1 MSNLPVS
8 IRIPPQDRQRF
19 ERFATTAKGAAGWCE
34 MLPMGN
40 PQALASTLCE
50 ALDEFNRTPLPTA
63 LRHDLL
69 LTLQAAIQQAMTLV
83 GHRLANQPLELPK
96 GLQALAKLADQLAG
110 LTCTAYSIVAVHT
123 LDDPA
128 RVGKRDP
135 ARMTG
140 ESLQRAIHFAAHKV
154 LLAYQLHLPLEARV
168 WNTLHQLYLL
178 AEQQQLATMAIPGPD
193 GRGTTIQA
201 TYLLPLLLACC
212 QPGQL
217 LQADV
222 NQVYQGLGFW
232 ARLCRLHTPRS
243 GQGLLAVDLGASAP
257 PTYTAT
263 LRVLDTLRHRLLDT
277 GPLVTHVAGLIE
289 AARQAQRNDI
299 VLGSTRLQLPILEHV
314 INCLGSDRIRSTQRV
329 SVRQTL
335 DAAPGF
341 SASHYY
347 LAGERTLEQL
357 TGFAGTPVAKSPGA
371 AENPFLRETGSIDP
385 WSVAEGG
392 DPFQRSAAA
401 MNADGSIEMRVEEAA
416 PETIAEPPPP
426 PASLFSISPAVAVD
440 ASPGGYC
447 LEWDCALKSSL
458 RSGELLCL
466 RGSEK
471 APWQLGV
478 IRWVHQEHGKSVR
491 TGVEL
496 LGGKPAPWAARLL
509 REGSNKTTTSRVFL
523 LSATPLTEH
532 HATLIT
538 PRSGFTEGQLLGL
551 ERNGEQSRVRLR
563 KQIAMTA
570 GMRQFEVERLQ

>member
-1 MSNLPVS
+1 MSNLPDS
-8 IRIPPQDRQRF
+8 IRIPPQDRPRF

-40 PQALASTLCE
+40 PQALVTTLCE
-50 ALDEFNRTPLPTA
+50 TLDELNRTPLPAA

-69 LTLQAAIQQAMTLV
+69 LALQPAVQQAMTLV
-83 GHRLANQPLELPK
+83 GHRLANQPLELPTA
-96 GLQALAKLADQLAG
+96 LQALAKLSDRLAG
-110 LTCTAYSIVAVHT
+110 LTSTAYSIVAAHT

-128 RVGKRDP
+128 SIGKRDP
-135 ARMTG
+135 ARLTG
-140 ESLQRAIHFAAHKV
+140 ESLQRAVLFATHKV

-168 WNTLHQLYLL
+168 WNTLHQLYRL
-178 AEQQQLATMAIPGPD
+178 AEQQQLAAMAVPGPD
-193 GRGTTIQA
+193 GRDTSIQA

-217 LQADV
+217 LQADI

-243 GQGLLAVDLGASAP
+243 GQGLLAVDLTGAAP

-263 LRVLDTLRHRLLDT
+263 LRELDTLRHRLLDT
-277 GPLVTHVAGLIE
+277 EPLVTHVATLLE
-289 AARQAQRNDI
+289 AARQARRSDI
-299 VLGSTRLQLPILEHV
+299 VLASTRLQLPILEHV
-314 INCLGSDRIRSTQRV
+314 INCLGSDRIRSAQRV

-357 TGFAGTPVAKSPGA
+357 TGIAGAPESKPADA
-371 AENPFLRETGSIDP
+371 ADNPFLRETSSIDP
-385 WSVAEGG
+385 WSIAQGG

-401 MNADGSIEMRVEEAA
+401 LNADGSIEMRVGEPAR
-416 PETIAEPPPP
+416 ETIAAPPPS
-426 PASLFSISPAVAVD
+426 PASLCSISPAIAVD
-440 ASPGGYC
+440 AGPGGYC
-447 LEWDCALKSSL
+447 LEWDYALKTSL

-466 RGSEK
+466 RGSDG

-478 IRWVHQEHGKSVR
+478 MRWVHQEHGKSVR

-496 LGGKPAPWAARLL
+496 LGGNPVPWAARLL
-509 REGSNKTTTSRVFL
+509 REGSNKTTTARVFL

-551 ERNGEQSRVRLR
+551 EREGEHTKVQLR
-563 KQIAMTA
+563 KQIAMSA
-570 GMRQFEVERLQ
+570 GMRQFEVEQL